1 VGVIPGLW
9 DPATLRAEFDREWGL
24 WERSLAGVVPPDE
37 LARLRA
43 ADQSAIESGERLVF
57 MPVFYALIATAGVS

>member
-9 DPATLRAEFDREWGL
+9 ELATLRAEFDREWGL

-43 ADQSAIESGERLVF
+43 ADRAAVESAERLVF
-57 MPVFYALIATAGVS
+57 MPVFYALTASPGVS